1 MMKIRVRLFGTLG
14 RDFPDYQ
21 PATGFEI
28 EIPENATVGD
38 LLAHLKIAE
47 SHKPVVAINGRI
59 MKPNDCLQSGTAVQV
74 FQSVFGG

>member
-1 MMKIRVRLFGTLG
+1 MKIRVRLFGTLG
-14 RDFPDYQ
+14 RDFPDYE

-28 EIPENATVGD
+28 EIGENATVGD

-47 SHKPVVAINGRI
+47 SHKAFVAINSRI
-59 MKPNDCLQSGTAVQV
+59 MKPDDILQSGTAVHI

>member
-1 MMKIRVRLFGTLG
+1 MKISVRLFGTLG
-14 RDFPDYQ
+14 KDFPDYE

-47 SHKPVVAINGRI
+47 SHRAVVAINGRI
-59 MKPNDCLQSGTAVQV
+59 MKPDDILQSGAAVQV

>member
-1 MMKIRVRLFGTLG
+1 MKIRVRLFGTLG

-47 SHKPVVAINGRI
+47 SDRPVVAINGRI
-59 MKPNDCLQSGTAVQV
+59 MKPDDILQSETAVQV

>member
-1 MMKIRVRLFGTLG
+1 MKIRVILFGTLG
-14 RDFPDYQ
+14 RDFPDYG

-28 EIPENATVGD
+28 EIPENTKVGD

-47 SHKPVVAINGRI
+47 FHRAVVTENGRI
-59 MKPNDCLQSGTAVQV
+59 MKPDHILQSGAAVHV

>member
-1 MMKIRVRLFGTLG
+1 MKIRVKLFGTLG

-28 EIPENATVGD
+28 EIQENAKVGD
-38 LLAHLKIAE
+38 LLAHLKIVE
-47 SHKPVVAINGRI
+47 SDRPVVAINGRI
-59 MKPNDCLQSGTAVQV
+59 MKPDDILQSGTAVQV

>member
-1 MMKIRVRLFGTLG
+1 MKIRVRLFGTLG

-28 EIPENATVGD
+28 EIPEYATASD
-38 LLAHLKIAE
+38 LLAHLKIVE
-47 SHKPVVAINGRI
+47 SHRPVVAINGRI
-59 MKPNDCLQSGTAVQV
+59 MKPDDILQSGAAVQV

>member
-1 MMKIRVRLFGTLG
+1 MKIRVRLFGTLG
-14 RDFPDYQ
+14 RDFPDYE

-28 EIPENATVGD
+28 EIPENAKVGE

-47 SHKPVVAINGRI
+47 FHRAVVAINGRL
-59 MKPNDCLQSGTAVQV
+59 MKPDDILQSGAAVHV